1 VDAQRLFWISYQI
14 SNVVQ
19 IPFIFITAFALS
31 FYVFGYAFFA
41 GLLVFILGFVSNFF
55 VGRYMRI
62 VQKKVMKSKDAR
74 MKTTTEAITNIK
86 MIKLYSW

>member
-31 FYVFGYAFFA
+31 FYMFGLSFFA
-41 GLLVFILGFVSNFF
+41 GLFVFILAFVSNFA
-55 VGRYMRI
+55 VGRYMRS
-62 VQKKVMKSKDAR
+62 V
-74 MKTTTEAITNIK
+74 
-86 MIKLYSW
+86 